1 MPLTYDK
8 FQQELIN
15 LIKLKY
21 PYVDSSNQSQVQQ
34 ITSQVTYLYT
44 QLNESIETQFSEQF
58 LDSATDYENIISI
71 LELYPYERMYTFP
84 TTGNVTISIQID
96 PSIKLSQFVTIEFKN
111 QILTDKN
118 NQNIEFLQL
127 SDQKVTFNTQTD
139 VVDNTFSFPITVSQM
154 TKQSERVSFS
164 GTNYV
169 NKYKFK
175 EIPTSQILIPDTLTQ
190 TAIVYDKIYDVKICK
205 NIYEMYESLILKKE
219 TNKLYFILKYN
230 DRDKSFEVI
239 QQDLFGYKQPQQYTV
254 EFTYYTTYGKNGQV
268 SDNSLELKNQEFS
281 IEFVDENS
289 NYKYIKKDL
298 NGIIYSNIID
308 TYKEQPIQASY
319 LSINI
324 QHESLDNGKDTEP
337 INEYIINATKINRT
351 FGRQVT
357 KQDFYD
363 HMSYLK
369 STILSNIRYK
379 YSIRFDNS
387 VYSNMI
393 TIYIQ
398 FITNV
403 SKSVKDNILEIIR
416 HYFEQIVPIGTKV
429 AVKEQKEVKLYLSGN
444 IYYLPNETT
453 KQQIV
458 SSISKYISN
467 LNSEYLTGDKTDII
481 HIKEYSQYEIQKE
494 IYRQIPGLKSVDLY
508 LFSDRLNILSKIL
521 KFDDSTITYFDLSF
535 IRNIDNYI
543 NIQV

>member
-71 LELYPYERMYTFP
+71 LELYPYERMYAFP

-205 NIYEMYESLILKKE
+205 NIYEMYESLLLKKE

-387 VYSNMI
+387 IYSNMI

-508 LFSDRLNILSKIL
+508 LFSDRLNIPSKIL

>member
-71 LELYPYERMYTFP
+71 LELYPYERMYAFP

-508 LFSDRLNILSKIL
+508 LFSDRLNIPSKIL